1 VGNREEAAMA
11 NQVGVLGIVGSPREG
26 GNTDTLVTEVLRG
39 AEAAGAR
46 SQKVFVGRYK
56 IAPCTGCGGCVKTGR
71 CVSRDGMDDLLPL
84 MEANHVWVLGTPVYW
99 WGATAQMK
107 LFIDRWFA
115 PWVDPKTREVFRNRV
130 AVVVTPLGDTN
141 ATVARH
147 TTGMFGD
154 IFAFLGIPIAA
165 TVVAPN
171 VGGSGIEAGADVLKR
186 PEIMKAAHDAGRA
199 AAEMARST

>member
-1 VGNREEAAMA
+1 MA
-11 NQVGVLGIVGSPREG
+11 NQIRVLGIVGSPREG
-26 GNTDTLVTEVLRG
+26 GNTDTLVTEVLQG

-46 SQKVFVGRYK
+46 THKAFVGRYK

-71 CVSRDGMDDLLPL
+71 CVSRDGMDELIPL
-84 MEANHVWVLGTPVYW
+84 MEAHQVWVLGTPVYW

-107 LFIDRWFA
+107 VFIGRWFA
-115 PWVDPKTREVFRNRV
+115 PWVNPKTREVFSHRV
-130 AVVVTPLGDTN
+130 AVVVTPLGDTDAN
-141 ATVARH
+141 VSRH

-171 VGGSGIEAGADVLKR
+171 VGGSGIEKGADVLKH
-186 PEIMKAAHDAGRA
+186 PEIMKAAHDAGRT
-199 AAEMARST
+199 AAEMARSK